1 MAPGRGGRSGGA
13 AGGANAPP
21 RPAAARQRRH
31 SHGCAPSA
39 PIGIIRAGGC
49 PKHRRWVAFGAFGG
63 GEGER
68 AGGRPA
74 VCPSY
79 SPPPAPAPASVG
91 CLPPTTRASSPSVSA
106 AYLHRRG
113 HRCCGG
119 SCDSFVLHVWSQ
131 RLATRQTG
139 TPNRHIWGGGP
150 SRVGSRS
157 MLLTFGWRRHARPR
171 PTKGSYSPTMR
182 YQALPRAQDGRQSPT
197 VAKCWHVCS
206 GAAFDASQHPY
217 TRSSRIKHRDRLLSI
232 GY

>member
-139 TPNRHIWGGGP
+139 TPNRHIWGGG
-150 SRVGSRS
+150 SQSGRVAVDVINIWMATSCPAATDQRKLQPHNEISSPAKSPRRS
-157 MLLTFGWRRHARPR
+157 KKLDRGEVLACMQR
-171 PTKGSYSPTMR
+171 
-182 YQALPRAQDGRQSPT
+182 
-197 VAKCWHVCS
+197 CS
-206 GAAFDASQHPY
+206 
-217 TRSSRIKHRDRLLSI
+217 L
-232 GY
+232 